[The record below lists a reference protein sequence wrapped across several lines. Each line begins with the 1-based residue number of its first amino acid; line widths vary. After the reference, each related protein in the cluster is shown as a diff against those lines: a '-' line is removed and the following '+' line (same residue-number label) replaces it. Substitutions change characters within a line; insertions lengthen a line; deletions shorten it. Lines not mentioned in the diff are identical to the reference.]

1 MCLCFT
7 LRGKLR
13 SWTDKNSRASFEN
26 SLQLFALAE
35 SRQIFILSNLKEY
48 LWTVQESKAY
58 IYKLFTADGPH
69 TFLSKKHCIHK
80 TCPSNTLANL
90 SKSFYHFF
98 VLFVKAFLNRER

>member
-35 SRQIFILSNLKEY
+35 SIQIFILSNLKEY

-80 TCPSNTLANL
+80 TCECENIFKHAGKP
-90 SKSFYHFF
+90 
-98 VLFVKAFLNRER
+98 LFVKVFLNPEW